1 MKHSGHVPD
10 KSETRR
16 LAAILAA
23 DVVGYSRMMGADEVG
38 TLRALKAYRRELI
51 DPAIAARRGRI
62 VKTTGDG
69 LLVEFSSAVDAVAC
83 AATIQRLVAIRNE
96 NVPPEKQLTLR
107 IGINIGD
114 IISDEG
120 DIFGDGVNVAARLE
134 SICEP
139 GGICI
144 SRTVRDQIRQKV
156 PLEFCDL
163 GALQLKNIVEPVHAF
178 GLSQKLIAAA
188 PDLAP
193 ATSAPSARH
202 NRRTLIVAAV
212 LTFAVALGAFGLWWS
227 TSREVLTSLSS
238 QFSVRSPLRSDARAS
253 VAILPF
259 VSLAADSLAA
269 SDYFSDGL
277 TEDIIAAL
285 GRFRDLSVISRSGVF
300 AYKGK
305 QPKPAEVGRDLNVR
319 YVVEGSVRHTAD
331 HIRVVASLTD
341 TAHGEVLWS
350 QKYDADPKDIFSV
363 QDQITRRIA
372 GSLAVQVSSLELARS
387 AAKPPNSLGAHDLV
401 LRGRDLWSRNTR
413 SDNAKARTLFE
424 QAIALD
430 PGYAPAY
437 VGLGRVNYLAITQG
451 WTFNPK
457 ETFQVMERLARKA
470 IELDGANS
478 SAHAL
483 LGLALVDL
491 GDYEEA
497 LAETKLALDLNGSDA
512 DAYSGLLNVLLW
524 SGDVEGAIT
533 AGEMLARLQPNLTTA
548 QAFDLGAAYLLADRG
563 ADAVRILEPAADRN
577 PMFFPANAMLA
588 AAYAQVSRHADAERQ
603 AAAVRQRFPS
613 FARDEF
619 GSLLRDPVLR
629 EKFAYLLKNAG
640 L

>member
-1 MKHSGHVPD
+1 M
-10 KSETRR
+10 
-16 LAAILAA
+16 
-23 DVVGYSRMMGADEVG
+23 
-38 TLRALKAYRRELI
+38 
-51 DPAIAARRGRI
+51 
-62 VKTTGDG
+62 
-69 LLVEFSSAVDAVAC
+69 
-83 AATIQRLVAIRNE
+83 
-96 NVPPEKQLTLR
+96 
-107 IGINIGD
+107 
-114 IISDEG
+114 
-120 DIFGDGVNVAARLE
+120 
-134 SICEP
+134 
-139 GGICI
+139 I
-144 SRTVRDQIRQKV
+144 SR
-156 PLEFCDL
+156 
-163 GALQLKNIVEPVHAF
+163 G
-178 GLSQKLIAAA
+178 
-188 PDLAP
+188 
-193 ATSAPSARH
+193 
-202 NRRTLIVAAV
+202 
-212 LTFAVALGAFGLWWS
+212 
-227 TSREVLTSLSS
+227 
-238 QFSVRSPLRSDARAS
+238 
-253 VAILPF
+253 
-259 VSLAADSLAA
+259 
-269 SDYFSDGL
+269 
-277 TEDIIAAL
+277 
-285 GRFRDLSVISRSGVF
+285 GVF

-387 AAKPPNSLGAHDLV
+387 AAKPPNSLGAYDLV

-491 GDYEEA
+491 GDYEKA